1 MKSKVNHQKKELS
14 SKNNE
19 IEIKNENIFNKYKS
33 SDLLIRISPKNTFNK
48 SNGDQIINSS
58 RRTISKNAYLISCK
72 KNKNVKPSCL
82 SNEQL
87 YEIKINNN
95 SVNIDEKKNKSKDEK
110 IFTFKNKEKNIELDS
125 ENSNN
130 NNNQDNTMITKSDSS
145 LIKVEKKKKV
155 SDEIMSFDSSQEID
169 SIEEELLKLY
179 KQNNIQSNKDNKKL
193 FNNSVK
199 NYKKDI
205 VTGTKNQRD
214 KDTKSNYNKQKIE
227 KEKDIKK
234 IEKKIDKDNQKE
246 NFEDIIIN
254 DSEFDN
260 PKNIQNYNLEKTKF
274 PNLSM
279 NPFTESNVL
288 LKKKKNKLSYPNQ
301 DLIELRNKFQ
311 SKIEEKE
318 KTSIDSHIKCSTF
331 RSNNKNSTT
340 NSSNLSSSIE
350 LNNKISNN
358 LSKKVSNNSENSIS
372 DIENNYKNLL
382 LFAKRGDKQKFLEIF
397 EQISSLTNK
406 HMDINYK
413 DENGYTAL
421 HYACNEGNLKIV
433 EILLNANC
441 DPNIK
446 NNDKETPLHLA
457 SKSGYFDISKKLIE
471 NGALLDVYDSENNSP
486 IHYVCQYNY
495 VELLIYFLTKSPQ
508 IETKNIYGKKPID
521 LTTNNEIKDLLK
533 NILNKNENKLNKNNI
548 KEDNDC
554 KKKKLLEKKSF
565 GNGELNK
572 DILIKNDNN
581 EKVIDIN
588 KDALKKIKPS
598 ISPSSKNT
606 RNVINSNKNIKNQ
619 FNSTQDPLDNELN
632 IIIKNSISN
641 NIHSLHSPVLKKRTL
656 DKNNANINYIN
667 KRNLL
672 RYSTKINET
681 TFDKLQK
688 EQNMSINKN
697 SNLTTPENN
706 NNVSNSNNTNS
717 SNKTNNSNNLVNEL
731 KNIKEVDKFSIN
743 NEQNKHN
750 NSSLNKKIKKGC
762 YISLKD
768 SKIINSK
775 MNDSINNSRT
785 KINLNIKERN
795 DSKKVN
801 KSASKFKKETT
812 TINNNGNNIPQTKS
826 KFFKKICNN
835 LNNLESNELSNK
847 DSNNLNKTEENI
859 NKNIKKLKTNKY
871 TLRKSFKIK
880 NINNNAIFDTTET
893 LVSKIKPKNIQ
904 KKEDK
909 KKKKVNNSQV
919 NNCNLTKLSYEQNK
933 NDITLDSKN
942 KSNLMV
948 DQTITDFIHNKL
960 NLNSIEEERVTLSN
974 FVCLAQLGKGS
985 FGEVYLVQKTN
996 SEEKYAMKVLRK
1008 ERIMGQNLL
1017 KYAIAER
1024 NVLSLS
1030 HHPFIVKLNFAFQT
1044 STKLFLILEY
1054 CPNGDLAKHLLIEK
1068 RFSEQRAK
1076 FYLCEVLL
1084 ALENLHQR
1092 DIIFRDLK
1100 PDNVVLDSEGHCK
1113 LTDFGL
1119 SKEGVI
1125 ESKYAQSFCGSI
1137 AYLAPEMLK
1146 KQGHG
1151 KAIDWYL
1158 LGVLFYEMLVGI
1170 TPYFTTR
1177 KEEIFHNIECGE
1189 LNIPDYVSPEAADLL
1204 RKLLERDPS
1213 KRLGGG
1219 KKDAQEIKEYPY
1231 FKDVDWDK
1239 VYNKE
1244 IKPPI
1249 FINYINKTTHFYHKP
1264 KLFANDDLF
1273 YNITEKQ
1280 NPNNLMGWSFINH
1293 EEL

>member
-1 MKSKVNHQKKELS
+1 MQSKVNHQKKEQT

-19 IEIKNENIFNKYKS
+19 IEIKNQNDLNKYKS
-33 SDLLIRISPKNTFNK
+33 LDLLIEISPKKATNK
-48 SNGDQIINSS
+48 NNCDQINNSG
-58 RRTISKNAYLISCK
+58 RRTISKNTFLNSYK
-72 KNKNVKPSCL
+72 KNKKVKQSCL
-82 SNEQL
+82 SNGQL

-95 SVNIDEKKNKSKDEK
+95 SENLDEIKNKSKDEK
-110 IFTFKNKEKNIELDS
+110 IFTFKKKEKNIELES
-125 ENSNN
+125 EKSTN
-130 NNNQDNTMITKSDSS
+130 NNNQDNTKITKSDNN
-145 LIKVEKKKKV
+145 LIKVDKKKNV
-155 SDEIMSFDSSQEID
+155 SDDILSSDSSQEND

-193 FNNSVK
+193 FNNSSK
-199 NYKKDI
+199 RQDT
-205 VTGTKNQRD
+205 VTGNKNQ
-214 KDTKSNYNKQKIE
+214 KGKYKKSNYNKQKIE

-234 IEKKIDKDNQKE
+234 IDKKINKDNKKE

-260 PKNIQNYNLEKTKF
+260 AKNIQNYNLEKTKF

-279 NPFTESNVL
+279 NPFTECNVL
-288 LKKKKNKLSYPNQ
+288 FKNEKRLSYQNQ
-301 DLIELRNKFQ
+301 DIIELKNKFQ
-311 SKIEEKE
+311 NKLEEKE
-318 KTSIDSHIKCSTF
+318 KTSVDSHIKCSTF
-331 RSNNKNSTT
+331 GTNNKNSTT

-350 LNNKISNN
+350 MSNKISNT
-358 LSKKVSNNSENSIS
+358 LSKKESNNSENSIS
-372 DIENNYKNLL
+372 DIEKNYRNLL
-382 LFAKRGDKQKFLEIF
+382 LFAKRGDKQKFQEIF
-397 EQISSLTNK
+397 EQISSLTNR

-421 HYACNEGNLKIV
+421 HYACDEGNLKIV

-441 DPNIK
+441 DPNLK

-457 SKSGYFDISKKLIE
+457 SKRGYFDINKKLIE
-471 NGALLDVYDSENNSP
+471 NGALLDIYDSKKNSP

-495 VELLIYFLTKSPQ
+495 IELLIYFLTKLPQ
-508 IETKNIYGKKPID
+508 IEVKNIYGKKPID

-533 NILNKNENKLNKNNI
+533 KSLNKNENKSNKNNI
-548 KEDNDC
+548 KENNDY
-554 KKKKLLEKKSF
+554 KQKKLFEKKNS
-565 GNGELNK
+565 GNGRLNK
-572 DILIKNDNN
+572 DFLLKNDNN

-588 KDALKKIKPS
+588 KDTLKKIKPS
-598 ISPSSKNT
+598 ISPSGKNT
-606 RNVINSNKNIKNQ
+606 RNIRNNNKNKKTHL
-619 FNSTQDPLDNELN
+619 NSTQDPFDNELN
-632 IIIKNSISN
+632 IIIKKSISN
-641 NIHSLHSPVLKKRTL
+641 NILSLHSPVLKKRTL
-656 DKNNANINYIN
+656 DNNNANINYIN
-667 KRNLL
+667 KTNLL
-672 RYSTKINET
+672 RYSTRLKKN

-688 EQNMSINKN
+688 KQNMSNNKN
-697 SNLTTPENN
+697 SNFTTPENN
-706 NNVSNSNNTNS
+706 NNVTNSNNTNS

-731 KNIKEVDKFSIN
+731 KNIKEVDIFSID
-743 NEQNKHN
+743 NEQNKLN
-750 NSSLNKKIKKGC
+750 NSSLYKKIKKS
-762 YISLKD
+762 YISLNE
-768 SKIINSK
+768 SKIINSN
-775 MNDSINNSRT
+775 MNDSLNNSCN
-785 KINLNIKERN
+785 KINLSNKERN
-795 DSKKVN
+795 NSKKVN
-801 KSASKFKKETT
+801 KSASKFKKELKK
-812 TINNNGNNIPQTKS
+812 INSNGNNIPQTKS
-826 KFFKKICNN
+826 KFFKKISNN
-835 LNNLESNELSNK
+835 INNSESYELSNK

-859 NKNIKKLKTNKY
+859 IKKMKKLRTNKN

-880 NINNNAIFDTTET
+880 NINNNVILDTTET
-893 LVSKIKPKNIQ
+893 LISKIKPKNIQ

-909 KKKKVNNSQV
+909 KKKKVSNSQV
-919 NNCNLTKLSYEQNK
+919 NNCNLTKLSYERNK
-933 NDITLDSKN
+933 NNIKFDSIN
-942 KSNLMV
+942 KSNLMS
-948 DQTITDFIHNKL
+948 DQTITDNIHNKL
-960 NLNSIEEERVTLSN
+960 NLNSIEEERITPAN

-996 SEEKYAMKVLRK
+996 TEKKYAMKVLRK

-1030 HHPFIVKLNFAFQT
+1030 HHPFIVKFNFAFQT

-1100 PDNVVLDSEGHCK
+1100 PDNVVLDEEGHCK

-1119 SKEGVI
+1119 SKEGVN

-1151 KAIDWYL
+1151 KAVDWYL

-1177 KEEIFHNIECGE
+1177 KEEIFYNIECGE
-1189 LNIPDYVSPEAADLL
+1189 LIIPDYVSPEAADLL
-1204 RKLLERDPS
+1204 RKLLERDPN

-1231 FKDVDWDK
+1231 FRDVDWDK

-1244 IKPPI
+1244 IKPPT
-1249 FINYINKTTHFYHKP
+1249 FINYINKTMHFYHKP
-1264 KLFANDDLF
+1264 RLFANDDLF
-1273 YNITEKQ
+1273 YKITEKQ
-1280 NPNNLMGWSFINH
+1280 NPNNLMGWSFINN